1 MKTVIELAI
10 IPTCLGSIFGP
21 PAARAS
27 GDAPWCA
34 ITEVGDGDGQWDCQY
49 ETVQECVPN
58 VLAGNRGHCSPN
70 PYYSPPPATA
80 SVPSKDPARL
90 STANPRKMQNNGHRD
105 QICGCRRLDVR
116 RFRGSCV

>member
-1 MKTVIELAI
+1 MKPVMRLTI
-10 IPTCLGSIFGP
+10 ITAAFALGSIFGP

-80 SVPSKDPARL
+80 SVPDKSPINTTSGAVQGRKSQKDA
-90 STANPRKMQNNGHRD
+90 K
-105 QICGCRRLDVR
+105 
-116 RFRGSCV
+116 